1 MKNLLLP
8 FLLLLALPAAATE
21 PETVIMGLE
30 DFLKLYDSSKPKDDH
45 VQAPPRDFTLSA
57 AHYDGTVL
65 EEDGEP
71 VSALFEATLRVDV
84 LKDEG
89 WSRIPLVPS
98 TVALRKATV
107 GGRTATVVPDGQWL
121 TLVTERHGSFEVE
134 LEFATSVNSAE
145 GRSWLGFELAPSG
158 ATTASLA
165 VPAPDALAFTVDN
178 SELTTDRVDGDLRI
192 VEAVLPG
199 TGWMSVSWHR
209 ALPEAAT
216 VDARL
221 VAEVFTLAG
230 LGEGL
235 LTERTTIA
243 WTILQTGVEQL
254 QVAVPAGVTVVDA
267 EGAGVR
273 TWTVSEGVLTVSLNY
288 AAEGAYSLNITS
300 EQRLPEGDVAVPL
313 LEPIGVERRKGW
325 VGIEARGAVE
335 IADAGARGLT
345 PVDVRLLPPAILGV
359 TDQPVLLGW
368 KYLGEGA
375 SLPLT
380 VTRHE
385 DVDVLVTLLDTA
397 KATTMFTPDGR
408 RLTEVAWRVRNNRK
422 QFLRL
427 SLPSGAELWSAAV
440 GGKAVQPAKGADG
453 RVLLP
458 LLRSQSSSGALADFE
473 VSVVYVESGAAPV
486 GGRGTFRAS
495 LPGADVP
502 TTYVSWTVYAPDA
515 AKIKRRTLDG
525 SLRAVDYLSQPFSQ
539 QDQMNIAAVTGNQ
552 RAAVQSSV
560 GGQVANGGLGDGAA
574 PVAVRLPLE
583 GTPMHFEKLL
593 ALGEELWVT
602 FDYRGLK

>member
-1 MKNLLLP
+1 MKTLLLA
-8 FLLLLALPAAATE
+8 LLLALPAQATE
-21 PETVIMGLE
+21 PDTVILGLDE
-30 DFLKLYDSSKPKDDH
+30 FLTMYDASKPVDDP

-57 AHYDGTVL
+57 AHYDGVVV
-65 EEDGEP
+65 EENGEP
-71 VSALFEATLRVDV
+71 VSALFTATLRVDV

-98 TVALRKATV
+98 TVALRRATV
-107 GGRTATVVPDGQWL
+107 AGRTATVVPDGQWL
-121 TLVTERHGSFEVE
+121 TLVTERRGSFDVQ
-134 LEFATSVNSAE
+134 LEFATSIDSAE
-145 GRSWLGFELAPSG
+145 GRTWLGFELAPSG

-165 VPAPDALAFTVDN
+165 VPAPDALAFTVDHA
-178 SELTTDRVDGDLRI
+178 ELTTHRVDGDLRV

-199 TGWMSVSWHR
+199 TGWMSVSWQR

-216 VDARL
+216 DDARL
-221 VAEVFTLAG
+221 VAEVFTLAA

-243 WTILQTGVEQL
+243 WTILQSGVEQL
-254 QVAVPAGVTVVDA
+254 QVAVPEGVTVVEA

-273 TWTVSEGVLTVSLNY
+273 TWAVADGVLTVSLNY
-288 AAEGAYSLNITS
+288 AAEGAWSLVVRS
-300 EQRLPEGDVAVPL
+300 EQRLPAGTVTVPL
-313 LEPIGVERRKGW
+313 LEPLGVERRKGW

-335 IADAGARGLT
+335 IEDAGAKGLT
-345 PVDVRLLPPAILGV
+345 PVDVRLLPASILGV

-375 SLPLT
+375 SLPLS
-380 VTRHE
+380 VVHHE

-397 KATTMFTPDGR
+397 RATTMFTPDGR

-427 SLPSGAELWSAAV
+427 RLPAGAELWSAAV

-458 LLRSQSSSGALADFE
+458 LLRSQSGSGALADFE
-473 VSVVYVESGAAPV
+473 VSVVYVESGVAPV
-486 GGRGTFRAS
+486 GGKGSFRAS

-502 TTYVSWTVYAPDA
+502 TTYVSWTVYAPDE
-515 AKIKRRTLDG
+515 AKIRRRSLDG
-525 SLRAVDYLSQPFSQ
+525 SLRAVDHLSQPFSQ
-539 QDQMNIAAVTGNQ
+539 QDQLNIAAVTRNQ
-552 RAAVQSSV
+552 VAQVQT
-560 GGQVANGGLGDGAA
+560 GADGQVAHGGLGDGAA

-593 ALGEELWVT
+593 ALGEELWVS